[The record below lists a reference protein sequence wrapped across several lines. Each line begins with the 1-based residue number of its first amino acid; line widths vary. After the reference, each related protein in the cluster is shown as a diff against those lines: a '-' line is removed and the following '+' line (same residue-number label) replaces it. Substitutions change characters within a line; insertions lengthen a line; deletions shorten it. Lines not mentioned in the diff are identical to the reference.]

1 LEQYDVAV
9 VGGGLAGA
17 ATTFNLTAR
26 GLKVGLFERGGL
38 AHGASG
44 RNGGQVIQLDGRD
57 RSPEAIMKRL
67 RYSRRTVE
75 LLKEYASILE
85 ADFEFRQ
92 VGSLDIATTDAE
104 VEELEQLCAMQVRA
118 GDTEVEFLDHKA
130 LHEVSPFLSDEFPGA
145 RFRWSDG
152 NLYPFALVRGL
163 VYWSLGNGA
172 RLHTGADVE
181 RVVVEGGRVRGIQ
194 VDGEAV
200 AAAER
205 VVLATSAWTRE
216 LFPQLQ
222 VIPLRSHAALSDA
235 IPEVQ
240 APAFEVVVDGEILYG
255 STQFGNGHLLLGG
268 GPDRPRSLEE
278 QYDYT
283 MSYLDTLKNASLLA
297 RVFPKLGDVHI
308 LRLWAGT
315 MGTTPDG
322 LPLVG
327 ASSLAEGLFV
337 IAGFPNGMA
346 FIPYIARLL
355 SQVVAGEE
363 PETDL
368 GLFDPDR
375 FIDLAVQL
383 PERYNYTI
391 LADYLGRL

>member
-1 LEQYDVAV
+1 VQQYDVVV

-26 GLKVGLFERGGL
+26 GLKVGLFERGTL
-38 AHGASG
+38 AGGASG

-57 RSPEAIMKRL
+57 RSPEAILKRL
-67 RYSRRTVE
+67 RYSRRTIA
-75 LLKEYASILE
+75 LLKEYESILD

-92 VGSLDIATTDAE
+92 VGSLDIATSE
-104 VEELEQLCAMQVRA
+104 VELEELRQLCAMQTGA

-130 LHEVSPFLSDEFPGA
+130 LHEVSPYLSDEFPGA

-152 NLYPFALVRGL
+152 NLYPFNLVRGL
-163 VYWSLGNGA
+163 VYWSLEHGA
-172 RLHTGADVE
+172 RVYTGKNIETVA
-181 RVVVEGGRVRGIQ
+181 VEGGRVRG
-194 VDGEAV
+194 VESDGEKIV
-200 AAAER
+200 ADR

-216 LFPQLQ
+216 LFPQLK

-235 IPEVQ
+235 IPEIK

-255 STQFGNGHLLLGG
+255 SSQFRNGHMLLGG
-268 GPDRPRSLEE
+268 GPDRPRTLEE

-283 MSYLDTLKNASLLA
+283 MSFLDTLKNASLLA

-327 ASSLAEGLFV
+327 ASGMAEGLFV

-346 FIPYIARLL
+346 FIPYIAKLL
-355 SQVVAGEE
+355 ADVVVGEE

-368 GLFDPDR
+368 ELFDPDR
-375 FIDLAVQL
+375 FIDLAVHL

>member
-1 LEQYDVAV
+1 MQQYDVAV

-26 GLKVGLFERGGL
+26 GLKVGLFERGPL
-38 AHGASG
+38 AAGASG

-57 RSPEAIMKRL
+57 RSADAVMKRL
-67 RYSRRTVE
+67 RYSRRTVA
-75 LLKEYASILE
+75 LLKEYESVLG

-92 VGSLDIATTDAE
+92 VGSLDIATSE
-104 VEELEQLCAMQVRA
+104 EELEELRELCAMQSAA
-118 GDTEVEFLDHKA
+118 GDAEIELLERKA
-130 LHEVSPFLSDEFPGA
+130 LHEVSPYLSEEFPGA

-152 NLYPFALVRGL
+152 NLYPFNLVRGL
-163 VYWSLGNGA
+163 VYWSLEHGA
-172 RLHTGADVE
+172 RVHTGRNVGSVA
-181 RVVVEGGRVRGIQ
+181 VEGGRVRG
-194 VDGEAV
+194 VEAGGEKI
-200 AAAER
+200 AADR
-205 VVLATSAWTRE
+205 VVLATSAWTGE
-216 LFPQLQ
+216 LFPQLN

-235 IPEVQ
+235 IPQ
-240 APAFEVVVDGEILYG
+240 IKAPAFEVVVDGEILYG
-255 STQFGNGHLLLGG
+255 SSQFQNGHMLLGG
-268 GPDRPRSLEE
+268 GPDRPRTLEE

-283 MSYLDTLKNASLLA
+283 MSFLDTLKNASLLA
-297 RVFPKLGDVHI
+297 RVFPKLAGVHI
-308 LRLWAGT
+308 LRCWAGT

-327 ASSLAEGLFV
+327 ASAIAEGLFV

-346 FIPYIARLL
+346 FIPYIAKLL
-355 SQVVAGEE
+355 ADVVAGVE

-368 GLFDPDR
+368 ELFDPDR
-375 FIDLAVQL
+375 FVGLAVNL